1 MWEFSVFRA
10 LGLLIRTWPFVLVR
24 SAVHL
29 AIAALLLVAAAA
41 GAVAGRALAGGAG
54 TPVDPAVWGG
64 AAGLLIAGALIA
76 LLRGRLLYRM
86 TVPHLAVM
94 VETLDG
100 RPLSWGTGQLAAARA
115 IVAERFGDEP
125 ALLALAKLVRGVIR
139 TATGLVDGLLTDI
152 LPVSALDRLARAT
165 GAELRLARRL
175 VEAVVLGH
183 AMRVR
188 FENAWEAAHDGLVFY
203 TQNARPML
211 TNALWLSLT
220 GWGLAGVVALSVLS
234 PLAGFAAAVPDLPW
248 AGPLAA
254 VLIGWAVKAALFDP
268 FALACMV
275 QLHLRLTEDQEP
287 QPEWRGRLTQVSDK
301 FRQLGE
307 RALGW
312 RATPAQDA

>member
-24 SAVHL
+24 VAVHL
-29 AIAALLLVAAAA
+29 GIAATLLVAAGA
-41 GAVAGRALAGGAG
+41 GALAGRALAKAAGETVDGA
-54 TPVDPAVWGG
+54 ALGG
-64 AAGLLIAGALIA
+64 AAGLLIVAMLIA

-100 RPLSWGTGQLAAARA
+100 RPLSIGPGQIAGART
-115 IVAERFGDEP
+115 IVAERFGDQP
-125 ALLALAKLVRGVIR
+125 TLLALDRLVRAVIR
-139 TATGLVDGLLTDI
+139 TATGLVDGLLADI
-152 LPVSALDRLARAT
+152 FPVSSLDRLARAT
-165 GAELRLARRL
+165 GGELRLARSTI
-175 VEAVVLGH
+175 EAVVLGH

-203 TQNARPML
+203 TQNARPMM
-211 TNALWLSLT
+211 TNAVWLSLT
-220 GWGLAGVVALSVLS
+220 GWALAGAVALSLLS
-234 PLAGFAAAVPDLPW
+234 PLTGFAAAVPALPW

-254 VLIGWAVKAALFDP
+254 VLVGWAVKAALFDP

-312 RATPAQDA
+312 RSSPAQDV